1 MYNTQKYQTRIYHDK
16 AKAEEALEYFKTH
29 TLQHFCPL
37 IKDICRVDCIC
48 YIEPR
53 MTSQPTGSWVV
64 YPGACD
70 NAMFFGSGE

>member
-1 MYNTQKYQTRIYHDK
+1 MYNTQKYQTRIYHDEEK
-16 AKAEEALEYFKTH
+16 ARKVLEAFQKKPLLY
-29 TLQHFCPL
+29 FCPL
-37 IKDICRVDCIC
+37 IRDFCRTDCIC